1 MTKKYLYPIW
11 GAMYVICAYLGLLP
25 EQNAVGKAF
34 MTAVSVL
41 FFVPGFCL
49 LGIAISQKNKKDLK
63 YLRLVSGIILGLT
76 LLALVGNILSIM
88 GSITLGNVLHVVLVL
103 VSVPMMCSQYWAL
116 SLFLWAV
123 LFMATFPRFWE
134 GKPKNP

>member
-11 GAMYVICAYLGLLP
+11 GAMYIICAYLGLLP
-25 EQNAVGKAF
+25 EQEGIAKVLMTLVAVA
-34 MTAVSVL
+34 

-49 LGIAISQKNKKDLK
+49 LGMAIARKDRKQLK
-63 YLRLVSGIILGLT
+63 YLRLISGIILGLT

-103 VSVPMMCSQYWAL
+103 VSVPMMCGNYWAL
-116 SLFLWAV
+116 TLFLWAV
-123 LFMATFPRFWE
+123 LFMATFPKLW
-134 GKPKNP
+134 PKNP

>member
-11 GAMYVICAYLGLLP
+11 GAMYAICAYLGLLP
-25 EQNAVGKAF
+25 EQNAVGKAV
-34 MTAVSVL
+34 MTAMSVL

-103 VSVPMMCSQYWAL
+103 VSVPMMCSQYWIL
-116 SLFLWAV
+116 SMFLWAC
-123 LFMATFPRFWE
+123 LLMTAIM
-134 GKPKNP
+134 KLKKKK

>member
-63 YLRLVSGIILGLT
+63 YLRLISGIILGLT

-103 VSVPMMCSQYWAL
+103 VSVPMMCGQYWAL

-123 LFMATFPRFWE
+123 LFMATFPKLW
-134 GKPKNP
+134 PKNL

>member
-63 YLRLVSGIILGLT
+63 YLRLISGIILGLT

-103 VSVPMMCSQYWAL
+103 VSVPMMCGQYWAL

-123 LFMATFPRFWE
+123 LFMATFPKLW
-134 GKPKNP
+134 PKNP